1 MKNTTIGGQMDKI
14 KRELLTRKEHLTKVK
29 EKIKDSQYLVL
40 EGALRINS
48 GRDRV
53 QYFCTIYGKERED
66 IYISSKDL
74 ALAQS
79 LAQKDY
85 DQKVLKSIEQEIK
98 AIDMYLAKL
107 PHVVAEDVY
116 ESLHVE
122 RQKLIRPIRKT
133 DKQFVQE
140 WMEFV
145 FQGKGVDDAGPL
157 LVTEKGEKVRSKSE
171 MIIADTLHRA
181 GIPYRYECPLHL
193 SGYGVVYPDFTALNI
208 GKRKEVYW
216 EHLGMMDDPIYME
229 KALRK
234 IDTYERNG
242 IVLGKN
248 LIVTWETKKLPFNL
262 STVKRKIDEYLK

>member
-1 MKNTTIGGQMDKI
+1 MVEIELLLLNRKEYLINL
-14 KRELLTRKEHLTKVK
+14 KREK
-29 EKIKDSQYLVL
+29 EK
-40 EGALRINS
+40 ALGTAPKGTVRLITS
-48 GRDRV
+48 GVHTQFYHRMEPSMRV
-53 QYFCTIYGKERED
+53 GV
-66 IYISSKDL
+66 YIPKKDL

-193 SGYGVVYPDFTALNI
+193 SGYGEVYPDFTALNI

-216 EHLGMMDDPIYME
+216 EHLGMMDDPMYME

-242 IVLGKN
+242 IVQGKN

-262 STVKRKIDEYLK
+262 STVKRKIEEYLK